1 MMSFKRVKIK
11 VPGKLQPTTENFE
24 DSWSILQNVFDKV
37 FKDDTQSISFEKTY
51 RIVYEIVRYRQEA
64 ELYSKIKQ
72 YLIKKLETI
81 RVETFDRKQHQLQD
95 KWDFLETLEKVWKD
109 TNLHLERIRDLTLY
123 LERSYC
129 QRNRVPGIVETGLE
143 IFSDCVLSPLK
154 DTVNKEY
161 SEGVNDL
168 RYTHVY
174 DNPHTTTLEQLGSM
188 MLTILSGEDSFFV
201 VFVQPYLLEESTKYY
216 SELVRTI
223 DTEPMQGFERIES
236 LIEFETKLDDK
247 FLTSD
252 SVTKI
257 VKCIEKVLIWGNFD
271 KIIAPLLSESLINFD
286 NELLNKLYY
295 LTVDRKYRLK
305 LRHAIQDMIIKNL
318 SAIELD
324 ESEKKKSLIGTK
336 WTTAI
341 IEMFNKYT
349 KLLEGFRFEVESNTD
364 DNNYISDD
372 NLSGSQGLNE
382 NNNHNLNEDD
392 SDTVS
397 KGVLSAAGLLNETFS
412 NFFKENAK
420 FSSQYMCFYLDSHL
434 KRTLEKTEINNAR
447 KDILGCVKL
456 AKLLPDKDE
465 FTVIYKNQLSKRLI
479 QQRSSL
485 EMEKFSCR
493 KINEETGSFLT
504 HKLDTM
510 LRDMTTSADLSKNFN
525 SAQNQKS
532 TETID
537 TEENFNFVP
546 EILTMTSWPFQNID
560 SITMDDLIL
569 PQQLET
575 IKISFEKFYNKKYN
589 ERKLKWA
596 HTLGSIEIGFQFEKT
611 YHNLMMPFHSA
622 LIFLLFEKHEE
633 LTMENIMEMTNIPE
647 PELNRQLL
655 SLIMSS
661 KSRILKK
668 TPNSKTISKTDKF
681 AINYNFTSATEN
693 VKVQTIIGNIPSS
706 RSENSN
712 QSNILERERINTTN
726 AAIVRVMKRNK
737 TLSHNELLEAVTDE
751 VKPIFSLPT
760 SVFKKSLGYL
770 ISKEYV
776 QRNPDDPSIYHYIS

>member
-1 MMSFKRVKIK
+1 MSFKRVKIK
-11 VPGKLQPTTENFE
+11 VPEKLKPTTENFE
-24 DSWSILQNVFDKV
+24 DSWSILKNVFDKV
-37 FKDDTQSISFEKTY
+37 FENDTQNISFEKTY
-51 RIVYEIVRYRQEA
+51 RVVYEIVRFRQEA
-64 ELYSKIKQ
+64 ELYSQIRE
-72 YLIKKLETI
+72 YLIKKFETLRI
-81 RVETFDRKQHQLQD
+81 ETFDRKQKQTHD
-95 KWDFLETLEKVWKD
+95 KWEFLETLEKTWKD

-129 QRNRVPGIVETGLE
+129 QRNRVPGIVETGLA

-154 DTVNKEY
+154 ETVNKEY
-161 SEGVNDL
+161 SQGVNNL
-168 RYTHVY
+168 RDMHIY
-174 DNPHTTTLEQLGSM
+174 DDPHTTTLEQLGSM
-188 MLTILSGEDSFFV
+188 MLTILSGEDSYFV
-201 VFVQPYLLEESTKYY
+201 VFVQPYLLEESRKYY
-216 SELVRTI
+216 SELAQKI
-223 DTEPMQGFERIES
+223 DTEPMQGFEKIQS
-236 LIEFETKLDDK
+236 LIEFETKLDNK

-271 KIIAPLLSESLINFD
+271 KIIAPLLSQSLIDFNS
-286 NELLNKLYY
+286 ELLNKLYY

-305 LRHAIQDMIIKNL
+305 LRHVIQDMIIKNL

-336 WTTAI
+336 WTIAI
-341 IEMFNKYT
+341 IDMFNKYT

-364 DNNYISDD
+364 DYNYISDD
-372 NLSGSQGLNE
+372 NISTQQVLNE
-382 NNNHNLNEDD
+382 NSNHNEDEDD
-392 SDTVS
+392 SNTAS
-397 KGVLSAAGLLNETFS
+397 RGVLSAAGLLNETFS
-412 NFFKENAK
+412 NFFKGNAR

-434 KRTLEKTEINNAR
+434 KKTLEKTKINDAR
-447 KDILGCVKL
+447 KDILSCVKL

-485 EMEKFSCR
+485 EMEKFACR

-525 SAQNQKS
+525 SVQNQKS
-532 TETID
+532 AETIT
-537 TEENFNFVP
+537 TEGNFNFVP

-560 SITMDDLIL
+560 SITMDDLRL
-569 PQQLET
+569 PPQLET
-575 IKISFEKFYNKKYN
+575 IKLEFEKFYNKKYN

-596 HTLGSIEIGFQFEKT
+596 HTLGSIEIGFQFEKS
-611 YHNLMMPFHSA
+611 YHNLMMPFYSA

-633 LTMENIMEMTNIPE
+633 LTMESIMEMTNIPE
-647 PELNRQLL
+647 QELNRQLL

-668 TPNSKTISKTDKF
+668 SPNSKTISKSDKF
-681 AINYNFTSATEN
+681 SINYNFTSPIEN
-693 VKVQTIIGNIPSS
+693 VKVQTIVGNIPSS
-706 RSENSN
+706 RSESSN
-712 QSNILERERINTTN
+712 QNNTLERERINTTN
-726 AAIVRVMKRNK
+726 AAIVRVMKCNK
-737 TLSHNELLEAVTDE
+737 TLSHNELLEAVTNE

-760 SVFKKSLGYL
+760 SVFKKSLSYL

>member
-1 MMSFKRVKIK
+1 MSFKRVKIK
-11 VPGKLQPTTENFE
+11 VPEKLHPTTENFE
-24 DSWSILQNVFDKV
+24 DSWSILKNVFDKV
-37 FKDDTQSISFEKTY
+37 FNDDTQNISFEKTY
-51 RIVYEIVRYRQEA
+51 RVVYEIVRFRQEA
-64 ELYSKIKQ
+64 ELYSKIKE
-72 YLIKKLETI
+72 YLIKKFETLRI
-81 RVETFDRKQHQLQD
+81 ETFDRKQKQIHD
-95 KWDFLETLEKVWKD
+95 KWEFLETLEKTWKD

-129 QRNRVPGIVETGLE
+129 QRNRVPGMVETGLA

-154 DTVNKEY
+154 ETVNKEY
-161 SEGVNDL
+161 SQGVNDL
-168 RYTHVY
+168 RDLHVY
-174 DNPHTTTLEQLGSM
+174 DNPHSTTLEQLGSM
-188 MLTILSGEDSFFV
+188 MLTILSGEDSYFV
-201 VFVQPYLLEESTKYY
+201 VFVQPYLLEESRKYY
-216 SELVRTI
+216 SELAKTI
-223 DTEPMQGFERIES
+223 ETEPMQGFEKIQS

-271 KIIAPLLSESLINFD
+271 KIIAPLLSQSLINFD

-295 LTVDRKYRLK
+295 LTVDRKYRLR
-305 LRHAIQDMIIKNL
+305 LRQAIQDMIIKNL
-318 SAIELD
+318 SAIDLD

-336 WTTAI
+336 WTSAI
-341 IEMFNKYT
+341 IDMFNKYT

-364 DNNYISDD
+364 DNNNISDD
-372 NLSGSQGLNE
+372 NLSGSQDLNE
-382 NNNHNLNEDD
+382 NNNGDDDD

-397 KGVLSAAGLLNETFS
+397 RGVLSAAGLLNETFS
-412 NFFKENAK
+412 NFFKGNAK

-434 KRTLEKTEINNAR
+434 KRTLEKTEINDAR

-465 FTVIYKNQLSKRLI
+465 FTVVYKNQLSKRLI

-485 EMEKFSCR
+485 EMEKFACR

-510 LRDMTTSADLSKNFN
+510 LRDITTSADLTKNFN

-532 TETID
+532 TETVTSTD
-537 TEENFNFVP
+537 NFDFVP

-560 SITMDDLIL
+560 SITNDDLIL
-569 PQQLET
+569 PPQLET
-575 IKISFEKFYNKKYN
+575 MKLDFEKFYNKKYN

-596 HTLGSIEIGFQFEKT
+596 HTLGSIEIGFQFEKS
-611 YHNLMMPFHSA
+611 YHNLMMPFYSA
-622 LIFLLFEKHEE
+622 LIFLLFEKHEV

-647 PELNRQLL
+647 QEINRQLL

-668 TPNSKTISKTDKF
+668 SPNSKTISKSDKF
-681 AINYNFTSATEN
+681 SINYSFTSPVEN
-693 VKVQTIIGNIPSS
+693 VKVQTIVGNIPSS
-706 RSENSN
+706 RSENNN
-712 QSNILERERINTTN
+712 QNNALERERINTTN

-737 TLSHNELLEAVTDE
+737 TLSHNELLEVVTNE

-760 SVFKKSLGYL
+760 SVFKKSLSYL

-776 QRNPDDPSIYHYIS
+776 QRNPDDPSLYHYLS